1 MARLSGMML
10 SRKLALAWVA
20 VSLSGC
26 ALAPETKTFYLSR
39 QDWIATE
46 LSRRGKMTVAD
57 SMAGAA
63 PNTITI
69 LEIGALE
76 TAGRDPSERI
86 RIQEERAQNLTA
98 ALERWSVAPANI
110 AVEARAADAPAPLWP
125 SPIPMIVVVRY

>member
-1 MARLSGMML
+1 MARLSGTML
-10 SRKLALAWVA
+10 SRKSALAWVA

-39 QDWIATE
+39 QDWTGTE

-57 SMAGAA
+57 SVAGAA

-76 TAGRDPSERI
+76 TAGSDPLERI
-86 RIQEERAQNLTA
+86 RIQEERARNLTA
-98 ALERWSVAPANI
+98 ALERRSVAPANI
-110 AVEARAADAPAPLWP
+110 AVEARATDAPAPLWP